1 MNDIGVDPVRQRH
14 ARHRRSGPR
23 AFAQDLLL
31 EFGAMASPHD
41 LLGVFHGVHLTSLVD
56 TILAA

>member
-1 MNDIGVDPVRQRH
+1 
-14 ARHRRSGPR
+14 
-23 AFAQDLLL
+23 
-31 EFGAMASPHD
+31 MASPHD